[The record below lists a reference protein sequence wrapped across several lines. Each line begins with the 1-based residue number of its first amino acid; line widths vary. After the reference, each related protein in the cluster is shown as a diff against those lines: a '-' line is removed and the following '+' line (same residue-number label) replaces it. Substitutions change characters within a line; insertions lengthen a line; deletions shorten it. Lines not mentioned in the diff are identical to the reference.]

1 MTYEQAIEK
10 IKKDICQEKPI
21 CRNKNICVLG
31 NCECEYQLALYALE
45 IKSGATVVANTH
57 SLAEQY
63 EINLRKER
71 E

>member
-31 NCECEYQLALYALE
+31 NCECEYKIALL
-45 IKSGATVVANTH
+45 T
-57 SLAEQY
+57 L
-63 EINLRKER
+63 ER
-71 E
+71 ERRETK